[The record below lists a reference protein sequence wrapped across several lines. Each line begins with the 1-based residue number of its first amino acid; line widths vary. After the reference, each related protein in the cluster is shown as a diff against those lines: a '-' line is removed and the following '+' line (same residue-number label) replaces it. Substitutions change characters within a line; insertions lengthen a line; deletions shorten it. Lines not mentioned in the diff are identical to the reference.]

1 MKFQY
6 GIFDTDL
13 YRKEYPDKIDSWLT
27 ELKSEQIDNF
37 EIVDNYANHYDYG
50 LYSHDDRNAIIHA
63 LFMLIQLQKQDV
75 SAEQK
80 KFCLSLLRND
90 IENYFLCVKY
100 GNGENVIFMKTLF
113 RNLIGYNQDEW
124 LIRIVQGYYNDVYY
138 VEDEPLEEIVNRS
151 LKFDFYDLYMQA
163 GDKAL
168 YESEDI
174 ELAMCYYRLADLDW
188 YGLYAEELITEIDFD
203 ESIRNKKT
211 ELHEEIALYK
221 QIAEGTANGIDLSKM
236 HITGIGSLY
245 VEILLMEEKGVSSEE
260 LVCKS
265 NGFWL
270 EFSENVKTCIE
281 QHALR
286 QLYLMAHVVRKKT
299 ILAAASCL
307 YGDEDKQGKAYYNE
321 QVLNVLKKMKEGKLG
336 KLALY
341 ISQYPTE
348 IGLVHNALLLC
359 KAAEVTEQIL
369 RELRV
374 KEIQQNLAYYTS
386 MDTFFKMLPSGVK
399 DTELCGRLS
408 IMNISYMN
416 DPNEGKILRNCV
428 CEGWSQDENSKSR
441 KSVRI
446 PYVFMKCFTSQ
457 VDYLPMW
464 EMYGE
469 HAKGCC
475 LVLDREQPAAQTQIP
490 LYKVCYVER
499 TGHDFYIK
507 QQDNRNITD
516 TKMIQCNLRM
526 LAKIFKEMQE
536 DDWRKM
542 FCDILGML
550 VYLFKDNSYYYEQEC
565 RILYEFSECQNIIR
579 HTNGEYPLLFIQTNF
594 PVQLK
599 EIILGPKFENLSRKI
614 PYIQEQVEEMCRRTG
629 IRMPEIT
636 ISDIDYR

>member
-13 YRKEYPDKIDSWLT
+13 YRKEYPDKMDRWL
-27 ELKSEQIDNF
+27 SEVKLEKLDNF

-63 LFMLIQLQKQDV
+63 ICMLAQLEKQDASV
-75 SAEQK
+75 EQK
-80 KFCLSLLRND
+80 NFWLSSLRSD
-90 IENYFLCVKY
+90 IENYFLCAKF
-100 GNGENVIFMKTLF
+100 GNCENIIFMEMLF
-113 RNLIGYNQDEW
+113 KNLIGYNQDEW
-124 LIRIVQGYYNDVYY
+124 LIRIIQEYYNDIYY
-138 VEDEPLEEIVNRS
+138 VEDEPLEDIVGRS
-151 LKFDFYDLYMQA
+151 LKFDFYNLYMQA

-168 YESEDI
+168 YELEDI
-174 ELAMCYYRLADLDW
+174 DLALRYYRLADIDW
-188 YGLYAEELITEIDFD
+188 YGFYAEEPITETDLD
-203 ESIRNKKT
+203 ESVRNEKMK
-211 ELHEEIALYK
+211 LHEEIALYK
-221 QIAEGTANGIDLSKM
+221 QITEGVANELDLSKM
-236 HITGIGSLY
+236 HITSINSLY
-245 VEILLMEEKGVSSEE
+245 VEILLMEEKGVASEE
-260 LVCKS
+260 VVRKS

-270 EFSENVKTCIE
+270 EFSAIVKTCKE
-281 QHALR
+281 KHVLR

-299 ILAAASCL
+299 ILAATSCL
-307 YGDEDKQGKAYYNE
+307 YGDADIQGKACYSE
-321 QVLNVLKKMKEGKLG
+321 KVLNVLKKMKEGKLG

-341 ISQYPTE
+341 ISQHPTE
-348 IGLVHNALLLC
+348 TELVHNALLLC
-359 KAAEVTEQIL
+359 KAAEVTERIL
-369 RELRV
+369 RVLRV

-386 MDTFFKMLPSGVK
+386 MDTLFKMLPVGIK
-399 DTELCGRLS
+399 DTEFCGRLS

-416 DPNEGKILRNCV
+416 DPNEGKILRSCV
-428 CEGWSQDENSKSR
+428 CDGWSQDENSKRR

-475 LVLDREQPAAQTQIP
+475 LVLDQEQPAAQTQIP

-507 QQDNRNITD
+507 EQDNRNIAD
-516 TKMIQCNLRM
+516 TKMIQHSLRM
-526 LAKIFKEMQE
+526 LAKIFREMQE

-550 VYLFKDNSYYYEQEC
+550 IYLFKDNSYYYEQEC
-565 RILYEFSECQNIIR
+565 RILYEFTECQNSIR
-579 HTNGEYPLLFIQTNF
+579 HTDGEYPLLFVQTDF

-599 EIILGPKFENLSRKI
+599 EIILGPKFENLSKKI
-614 PYIQEQVEEMCRRTG
+614 PYIQEQIEEMCQRTG
-629 IRMPEIT
+629 MRMPEIT